1 MMRTDPC
8 IAYDW
13 AKALQ
18 ALEISKIVGVIF
30 DHGDNGIW
38 LPGKAGGGA
47 MKTVHAGKHE
57 AYSDAMSLQMNKFLK
72 ASGMQLSN
80 PNTWT
85 KQALD
90 EARGKI
96 EQMQNRAGHALNEGR
111 IMLIQRFEGQEIDK
125 AELFEMWT
133 KIFEDVP

>member
-1 MMRTDPC
+1 
-8 IAYDW
+8 
-13 AKALQ
+13 
-18 ALEISKIVGVIF
+18 
-30 DHGDNGIW
+30 
-38 LPGKAGGGA
+38 

-57 AYSDAMSLQMNKFLK
+57 AYSDAMSLQMDKFLK
-72 ASGMQLSN
+72 DSGMQLSN